1 MVAASMEPYPVHRV
15 GSAEVAVLVLVGFDH
30 SHERVSFV
38 RLRSSMFGLEE
49 CLQPLEGALQVLVIA
64 DRLDGH

>member
-1 MVAASMEPYPVHRV
+1 
-15 GSAEVAVLVLVGFDH
+15 VLVLAGFDH

-38 RLRSSMFGLEE
+38 RLRNSMFGLEDW
-49 CLQPLEGALQVLVIA
+49 LQPTEGALQVLVIA

>member
-1 MVAASMEPYPVHRV
+1 M
-15 GSAEVAVLVLVGFDH
+15 FD
-30 SHERVSFV
+30 
-38 RLRSSMFGLEE
+38 LED